1 MEILNK
7 ELLSYYELTQYVNES
22 KCILN
27 NETLDYLEALLHLEI
42 SALQK
47 GKNCIDKCE
56 YLNQLKFY
64 QSLILYN
71 MYYSSL
77 KLINKEDNE
86 YITTANV
93 FDKISIDV
101 VMNNLSC
108 NVFTFDFSKNIPEFY
123 LYSRNNDRL
132 SCNNVNDNVLDYLE
146 SEFII
151 SCEKEK
157 ILERFLNRNN
167 LLLTDF
173 DDLNKNVKI
182 RKYPYANVY
191 IKK

>member
-22 KCILN
+22 SCILN

-47 GKNCIDKCE
+47 GRNSIDKCE

-64 QSLILYN
+64 ESLILYN

-77 KLINKEDNE
+77 KLINKEDSE

-93 FDKISIDV
+93 FDKISIDI

-108 NVFTFDFSKNIPEFY
+108 NVFTFDYSKNIPEFY
-123 LYSRNNDRL
+123 LYSRNIDKLN
-132 SCNNVNDNVLDYLE
+132 CNNINDNVLGYLE

-167 LLLTDF
+167 LTLSDF
-173 DDLNKNVKI
+173 DNLDQKTKI